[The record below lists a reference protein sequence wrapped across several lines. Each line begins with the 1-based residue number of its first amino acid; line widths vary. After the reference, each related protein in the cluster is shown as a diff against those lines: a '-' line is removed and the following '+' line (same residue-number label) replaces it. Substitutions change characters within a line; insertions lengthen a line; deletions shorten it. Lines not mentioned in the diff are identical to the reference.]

1 MKGWLAQVNL
11 LSFFGITGIDTFMLE
26 KTGHIVLTDED
37 LKMYNSGL
45 VSERIQEL
53 WGPIILEQ
61 LKELVETTTKDE
73 AKNEL

>member
-1 MKGWLAQVNL
+1 
-11 LSFFGITGIDTFMLE
+11 MLE
-26 KTGHIVLTDED
+26 KTGHIVLTDGD

-53 WGPIILEQ
+53 WGPITLEQ